1 MQITAAVAHAAGGPL
16 RIEAV
21 ELADPHPDE
30 ILVRLHATGLCH
42 TDLAILDQ
50 VPLPWPAVLGHEG
63 AGVVER
69 VGASVRALAPGD
81 HVVLVAASC
90 GDCVSCRAGQPA
102 YCMSYQAVNMGGGR
116 RPDGSWT
123 HRQDGR
129 PAFGSFFGQSSF
141 ATYALATERNA
152 VRVDP
157 DLPLHLMATLGCG
170 ILTGTG
176 AVLNTLR
183 VRPESSLAVFGAG
196 AVGLAAVMAARIAGC
211 ASITAVDTHP
221 DRLRLA
227 ADLGADRTINASDTD
242 TVAVLRKSGGVDYAV
257 EAAGNAAVMEQ
268 AVASL
273 APGGEA
279 ALVGVALGQTIRLD
293 PSLLQSR
300 GLTVRGTLTT
310 GRGAPADFIRQLVG
324 YWRQGCLPVDR
335 LVTLFDFADIVAAVE
350 QARTGT
356 VIKAVLRMP
365 ADERV
370 HTVVPQP
377 FRRQ

>member
-1 MQITAAVAHAAGGPL
+1 MQITAAVAHVNGGPL
-16 RIEAV
+16 EIEAI
-21 ELADPHPDE
+21 ELADPQPDE

-42 TDLAILDQ
+42 TDLAILDH
-50 VPLPWPAVLGHEG
+50 VPLRWPAVLGHEG

-69 VGASVRALAPGD
+69 VGAAVRTLAPGD
-81 HVVLVAASC
+81 HIVLVAASC
-90 GDCVSCRAGQPA
+90 GDCASCRAGQPS
-102 YCMSYQAVNMGGGR
+102 YCLSYQALNMGGGR

-123 HRQDGR
+123 HRQGDR

-157 DLPLHLMATLGCG
+157 DLPRYLMATLGCG
-170 ILTGTG
+170 VLTGTG

-183 VRPESSLAVFGAG
+183 VRPESSVAVFGAG

-211 ASITAVDTHP
+211 ASITVVDTQP

-227 ADLGADRTINASDTD
+227 AELGADRTIDAGDTD
-242 TVAVLRKSGGVDYAV
+242 AVAVLEKAGGVDYAV
-257 EAAGNAAVMEQ
+257 EAAGHVNVMQQ

-279 ALVGVALGQTIRLD
+279 ALVGVVLGQSVRLD
-293 PSLLQSR
+293 PTLLQSR
-300 GLTVRGTLTT
+300 GLTVRGTLAA
-310 GRGAPADFIRQLVG
+310 GRGDPGDFVRQLVG
-324 YWRQGCLPVDR
+324 HWREGQLPVER
-335 LVTLFDFADIVAAVE
+335 LVTVFDFADIGSAVE
-350 QARTGT
+350 RARAGT

-365 ADERV
+365 DDGW
-370 HTVVPQP
+370 
-377 FRRQ
+377 